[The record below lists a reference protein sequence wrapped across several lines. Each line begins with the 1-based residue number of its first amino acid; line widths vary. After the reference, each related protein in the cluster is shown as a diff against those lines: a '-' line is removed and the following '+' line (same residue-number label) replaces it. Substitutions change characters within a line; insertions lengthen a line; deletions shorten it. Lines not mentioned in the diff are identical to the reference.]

1 MNLFNTL
8 LYQPLLSL
16 LKFIYCN
23 LAFYNLG
30 LAIIILT
37 VLIRVILLPFFYK
50 GAKNQIILQKLM
62 PYIKQIQKKYKD
74 QRQKQAELLIKL
86 YRRYKINPFS
96 GFFLLIIQLPILI
109 ALYRVFLN
117 LNEISEL
124 ENFIFLGM
132 NLIKPSFPLAIVAGF
147 LQYFQTYL
155 TLPKS
160 FESTKKNQEVSSKA
174 VAYIFPVITVA
185 ILVKLPSAIGI
196 YWIVTILFSIL
207 QQTYLNHKLKGMKV
221 VVNDEISLD

>member
-1 MNLFNTL
+1 
-8 LYQPLLSL
+8 
-16 LKFIYCN
+16 
-23 LAFYNLG
+23 
-30 LAIIILT
+30 
-37 VLIRVILLPFFYK
+37 
-50 GAKNQIILQKLM
+50 
-62 PYIKQIQKKYKD
+62 
-74 QRQKQAELLIKL
+74 
-86 YRRYKINPFS
+86 
-96 GFFLLIIQLPILI
+96 
-109 ALYRVFLN
+109 
-117 LNEISEL
+117 
-124 ENFIFLGM
+124 M

>member
-50 GAKNQIILQKLM
+50 GAKNQVILQKLM

-132 NLIKPSFPLAIVAGF
+132 NLIKPSFPLTIVAGF

-160 FESTKKNQEVSSKA
+160 LESTKKNQEVSSKV

-207 QQTYLNHKLKGMKV
+207 QQIYLNHKLKGMKV
-221 VVNDEISLD
+221 VVNGEISLD